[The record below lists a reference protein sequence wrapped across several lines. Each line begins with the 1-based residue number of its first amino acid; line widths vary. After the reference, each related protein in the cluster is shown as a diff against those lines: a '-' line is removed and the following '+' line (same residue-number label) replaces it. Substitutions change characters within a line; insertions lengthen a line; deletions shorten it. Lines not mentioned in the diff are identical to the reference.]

1 MSKKLFWVVPLA
13 VLIVVV
19 LLILGGFAIHQISW
33 SQGYRMGQL
42 ATGGEGGAVVPYA
55 PYGFGRPGLFITIGL
70 IFLLLIVM
78 GKFFR
83 FWAWKTVGGPWMM
96 AHGPRSE
103 YWARRWHRFH
113 GPVPPWLWGWEK
125 SSEEKAEQTGSDAET
140 ATAEAW
146 NPSAMP

>member
-1 MSKKLFWVVPLA
+1 MSKTRFLIVPLA
-13 VLIVVV
+13 ALIIVC

-42 ATGGEGGAVVPYA
+42 AAGGEGGAVVPYA
-55 PYGFGRPGLFITIGL
+55 PYGFGHRGLFITIGL
-70 IFLLLIVM
+70 LFLLLIVT

-83 FWAWKTVGGPWMM
+83 FWAWKTIGGPWMM

-113 GPVPPWLWGWEK
+113 GPMPPWFWGWE
-125 SSEEKAEQTGSDAET
+125 EPPEKAEPDT
-140 ATAEAW
+140 ATGAAEA
-146 NPSAMP
+146 